1 MNLSVSQ
8 NQKYSGKGTSVNSQK
23 LPIIYKHVKF
33 KSKIVLDYGCGK
45 YTDHIARFVEDQG
58 IRYVP
63 FDPFNKSEEVNRY
76 ANEVVSDCI
85 SRGERLDIV
94 CSNVLN
100 VIAEDHIVQ
109 KIADLLM
116 QIADLTGGSVYV
128 TVYFDKRYSPGEIK
142 PGQYQRHEPIE
153 NYLRF
158 FPEATILYRVLT
170 YEGRS
175 GNANI
180 G

>member
-1 MNLSVSQ
+1 MSVLQ
-8 NQKYSGKGTSVNSQK
+8 NQKYSGKGTTVNSQK

-33 KSKIVLDYGCGK
+33 KAKIVLDYGCGK

-63 FDPFNKSEEVNRY
+63 FDPFNKSEEVNQY
-76 ANEVVSDCI
+76 ANKVVSDCV

-100 VIAEDHIVQ
+100 VIAEDQIVQ
-109 KIADLLM
+109 KIAVLLM
-116 QIADLTGGSVYV
+116 LIADLTGGSVYV
-128 TVYFDKRYSPGEIK
+128 TVNFDKRYGRGEIK
-142 PGQYQRHEPIE
+142 PGQYQRNEPIE

-158 FPEATILYRVLT
+158 FPDASILYRVLT

-175 GNANI
+175 DNANI